1 MLVSLTDR
9 SKSKIGS
16 GKTRTRRHMF
26 MPLITILGIYTH
38 RGRMPLSWLAETLVN
53 PSMKNLQITMRDLIK
68 EGLPYERVFKYIKA
82 INSRVDKMMDI
93 PNVLQLM
100 ELDPNSPFAGQ
111 YPQLQENLKIMQE
124 FAFLPSRKRSQRQ

>member
-1 MLVSLTDR
+1 
-9 SKSKIGS
+9 
-16 GKTRTRRHMF
+16 
-26 MPLITILGIYTH
+26 
-38 RGRMPLSWLAETLVN
+38 MPLSWLAETLVN
-53 PSMKNLQITMRDLIK
+53 PSMKNLQITMKDLIK

-124 FAFLPSRKRSQRQ
+124 FAFLPQRKRSQRQ